1 MSPIRPPVYL
11 DYSATTPLDPRVFEK
26 MRPWHTTAFGNPGSR
41 DHRFGWDAAAAV
53 EEARYHVAAL
63 INAVPSEIVFTSC
76 ATESINLA
84 VKGWA
89 FRRGGIR
96 RAIVTTPVEHEAVL
110 ESCRWLEAGGHVQAT
125 YLAVDAA
132 GRLELREVERAV
144 HASRAGLVSVMSANN
159 EIGTCYDVAGLAAV
173 AHAAGALFFSDAT
186 QAAGKIPLDVR
197 AVEFDLLAFSA
208 HKLCGP
214 QGVGA
219 LFVRRGT
226 AEASLTPL
234 LSGGG
239 QERGWRSGT
248 LNVAGIV
255 GFGEACRIAAAE
267 MASEAQQLCR
277 LRDQLESGILSALPG
292 VTVNGGQVERL
303 PHITNLCFHGIGAR
317 TLIRQMHDIAVATRS
332 ACATAH
338 TGPSH
343 VLKAIGLSDDDAYS
357 SLRFSLGRFT
367 TAEEIAY
374 AVDKVVTTTIR
385 LRQPRTVP
393 APDTP

>member
-159 EIGTCYDVAGLAAV
+159 EIGTCSDVAGLAAV

>member
-84 VKGWA
+84 LKGWA
-89 FRRGGIR
+89 FRRGKTR
-96 RAIVTTPVEHEAVL
+96 RVIVTTTVEHEAVL

-125 YLAVDAA
+125 YLTVDAA
-132 GRLELREVERAV
+132 GRLELRDVERAV
-144 HASRAGLVSVMSANN
+144 YASRAGLVSVMSANN

>member
-267 MASEAQQLCR
+267 MASEAQQLCL